1 MKQLLFAV
9 LCLSGLVLGGC
20 SEEQAAQK
28 AYDRQADIEAGN
40 KAIGAE
46 EEMR

>member
-1 MKQLLFAV
+1 MRFLVLVA
-9 LCLSGLVLGGC
+9 LCLSGLVIGGC

-46 EEMR
+46 EEVR

>member
-1 MKQLLFAV
+1 MKQLTFVAICFIALIV
-9 LCLSGLVLGGC
+9 VGC
-20 SEEQAAQK
+20 SEEQSAQK

-46 EEMR
+46 EELR

>member
-1 MKQLLFAV
+1 MKHLTFVV
-9 LCLSGLVLGGC
+9 LCIIALTVAGC

-46 EEMR
+46 EELR

>member
-1 MKQLLFAV
+1 MRILVLAV
-9 LCLSGLVLGGC
+9 LCLGGLVLGGC

-46 EEMR
+46 EEVR